1 MMNENCLCSIIK
13 SGTGLWVTK
22 LIIGSF
28 SYWLLVA
35 MVFIAPGQS
44 HHFAW
49 AAFSHG
55 KKWRTVLQIYE
66 TLDQWFFWFFF
77 KVSWLQILIVFA
89 SFNLNFHALIRWSQL
104 IAQWFS
110 WLTAT
115 HCLNTSV
122 RRRFRQRSNRQKI
135 SYNLIISNG
144 LEKFEIWRSA
154 LINAAGW
161 NIVILPWCLTEDK
174 TAMVWLVLVKI
185 FVNCFRLIP
194 RE

>member
-1 MMNENCLCSIIK
+1 MMNKNCLGSIIK

-22 LIIGSF
+22 LIIDSF

-35 MVFIAPGQS
+35 VVLIAPGQS

-66 TLDQWFFWFFF
+66 TLDQSFFWFFF
-77 KVSWLQILIVFA
+77 KVSWLQILIVFP
-89 SFNLNFHALIRWSQL
+89 SFNLNVNALIRWSLL

-122 RRRFRQRSNRQKI
+122 PRRFRQRNNRQTI
-135 SYNLIISNG
+135 SYNLIISNS

>member
-1 MMNENCLCSIIK
+1 
-13 SGTGLWVTK
+13 
-22 LIIGSF
+22 
-28 SYWLLVA
+28 

-55 KKWRTVLQIYE
+55 KKCRTVLQIYE

-89 SFNLNFHALIRWSQL
+89 SFNLNFNALIRWSQL

-115 HCLNTSV
+115 HCQNTSV

-135 SYNLIISNG
+135 SYNLIISNS
-144 LEKFEIWRSA
+144 LEKCEIWRSA
-154 LINAAGW
+154 LINAVGW

-174 TAMVWLVLVKI
+174 TAMVLLVLVKI